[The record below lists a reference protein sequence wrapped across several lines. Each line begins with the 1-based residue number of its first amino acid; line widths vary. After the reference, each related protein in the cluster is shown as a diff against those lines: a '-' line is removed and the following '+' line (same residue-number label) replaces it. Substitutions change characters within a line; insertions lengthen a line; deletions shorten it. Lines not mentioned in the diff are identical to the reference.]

1 MLKYLKIKNYKAFAE
16 ETTIELRPVTVLYGK
31 NSSGKSSLCKLIDI
45 LSKAFSPSAPAILP
59 LRNGEVVLG
68 SRNEDLFY
76 NNVLSGLSLDVA
88 FEDGVE
94 VDVEF
99 LMNEGRMYVRKYH
112 AHTEYADASV
122 EYRSIDESGKDR
134 YNGLVNLTSFEI
146 MKYDPAALSFSV
158 NHIGPIR
165 SAAQRAVY
173 ASDIDGRH
181 GVGYRGERTPYLLL
195 DSYLRDRKL
204 LESVSD
210 WYKKNMED
218 QWFDFTENGPGS
230 GSFSLMMHRGNAIVN
245 LADVGEGNNQLL
257 PVITQSFAGRADI
270 NIIEQPA
277 LHLHPSAH
285 ANVAYRLANAATA
298 TGKKY
303 LIESHSENLLL
314 GLRKLVAEG
323 GLKPEDVIIYYI
335 DHDGKQ
341 AFATSIEIERNGELS
356 YWPEGVFEEDFEL
369 LKEISR
375 GQR

>member
-16 ETTIELRPVTVLYGK
+16 ETTIEFRPVTVLYGK
-31 NSSGKSSLCKLIDI
+31 NSSGKSSLCKLVDI
-45 LSKAFSPSAPAILP
+45 LSKAFSLSAPAIFP

-76 NNVLSGLSLDVA
+76 NNVLSGLSLEVT
-88 FEDGVE
+88 FEEGVK

-99 LMNEGRMYVRKYH
+99 LMNEGRLYVRKYH
-112 AHTEYADASV
+112 VRSGSADAYAQ
-122 EYRSIDESGKDR
+122 YRNIEESGKDR
-134 YNGLVNLTSFEI
+134 YNGFINLSCFDI
-146 MKYDPAALSFSV
+146 IKYDPSTLSFSV
-158 NHIGPIR
+158 DYIGPVR

-173 ASDIDGRH
+173 ASDIDGKL

-195 DSYLRDRKL
+195 ESYLGDRKL
-204 LESVSD
+204 LESVSG
-210 WYKKNMED
+210 WYKENMEG

-230 GSFSLMMHRGNAIVN
+230 GSFSLVMHRGYASVN

-257 PVITQSFAGRADI
+257 PVITQSFAGKSDI

-285 ANVAYRLANAATA
+285 ANVAYRLANAAIT
-298 TGKKY
+298 TRKKY
-303 LIESHSENLLL
+303 LIESHSENMLL
-314 GLRKLVAEG
+314 GLRKMVVEG
-323 GLKPEDVIIYYI
+323 VLKPEDIIIYYI
-335 DHDGKQ
+335 DHNGEQ
-341 AFATSIEIERNGELS
+341 AYTTSIEIEQNGELS

-375 GQR
+375 GHR